1 MLYYPNNSH
10 ALKRGT
16 GELFFA
22 KQLDCINFHF
32 RFKSYFTLYARH
44 TRPHTNN
51 CHHYK
56 IYCMNI
62 LEIKVLKGPNYWSVR
77 RPKLIQ
83 MKLALEEMEQRPT
96 DTIEGFTERLE
107 NLFPTLIEHRCSVGT
122 RGGFFERVRTGT
134 WMGHVI
140 EHIALEIQTLAGMDT
155 GFGRTRTANDGPGV
169 YYVCFTYMEEDAGVF
184 AAKAAVRI
192 AQALTDNVEYNIEDD
207 IQKLREIREN
217 TRLGPSTGC
226 IVEEAAKRNIPYIR
240 LNKQSLVQLGYGV
253 HQKRIRATIA
263 STTSNIA
270 VDIAGDK
277 EETKLLLSAAEIPVP
292 GGTVVKTIEALK
304 DAVEK
309 YTYPLVI
316 KPIDG
321 NHGKGNTTNIVNW
334 EQSVKAFEAAQVYG
348 RNVIVEKFITGFDFR
363 CLVINNK
370 FICAALR
377 TPASVVGDG
386 KNNIQYLIDET
397 NKDSRR
403 GFAHEKVLTQ
413 ITVDG
418 STMKMLEDKGYTLDT
433 IPAKDERV
441 LLKTTANLSTGGTSI
456 DVTDE
461 VHPANVFMCERI
473 SKIIGLDICGIDIMA
488 TDLRTPVNENGG
500 AVLEVNAAPGFRMH
514 IEPAEGLGRNVAEP
528 VIDMLFP
535 KGSVGRIPIIAI
547 TGTNGKT
554 TTTRLTAHIA
564 KCAGKKVG
572 YTTSDGV
579 YIQNQLMMKGDCTG
593 PLSSAFVLKDPT
605 VDFAVLECARG
616 GILKA
621 GLAFQHC
628 DVGVVTN
635 VAADHI
641 GLGGIN
647 SIQQMAKVKAVV
659 PETVFPHGYA
669 ILNAEDDL
677 VYAMR
682 TDLKCNVGLFSMN
695 EHSPRIKE
703 HCARGGLATVFE
715 NGYITIMKGNWKIR
729 VMPAKDIP
737 LTYEGKAIHN
747 IANCLPAVLAT
758 YLYRDITIEDIRQGL
773 QTFIPGESLTP
784 GRLNFF
790 HFKNITFLAD
800 FAHNPHGLKLLCD
813 FISKLDYKRKIGVI
827 SGTGDR
833 RDEDIMELGEISAQY
848 FDEIII
854 RCDKNLRGRT
864 ADEIISL
871 LQQGIAK
878 VKPQVPTKVIAN
890 ENEALEYIYEHQ
902 VPGALYT
909 IMCDVVAGAL
919 DKIKELKAREETA
932 TG

>member
-1 MLYYPNNSH
+1 M
-10 ALKRGT
+10 
-16 GELFFA
+16 
-22 KQLDCINFHF
+22 
-32 RFKSYFTLYARH
+32 
-44 TRPHTNN
+44 
-51 CHHYK
+51 K
-56 IYCMNI
+56 IV
-62 LEIKVLKGPNYWSVR
+62 EIKVLKGPNYWSVR
-77 RPKLIQ
+77 RTKLIQ
-83 MKLALEEMEQRPT
+83 MKLDLEEMEQQPT
-96 DTIEGFTERLE
+96 NSIPGFRERLE
-107 NLFPTLIEHRCSVGT
+107 KIFPTMVEHRCSVGE
-122 RGGFFERVRTGT
+122 RGGFFQRVDEGT

-155 GFGRTRTANDGPGV
+155 GFGRTRGANDGDGV
-169 YYVCFTYMEEDAGVF
+169 YYVCFTYMEEDAGVY

-192 AQALTDNVEYNIEDD
+192 AQALTDNVEYDLNDD
-207 IQKLREIREN
+207 IQKLREIRED

-226 IVEEAAKRNIPYIR
+226 IVDEAAKRNIPYIR

-270 VDIAGDK
+270 VDIACDK
-277 EETKLLLSAAEIPVP
+277 EETKNLLEAAEIPVP
-292 GGTVVKTIEALK
+292 RGTVVRTEEGLRE
-304 DAVEK
+304 AVEK
-309 YTYPLVI
+309 FKYPLVI

-321 NHGKGNTTNIVNW
+321 NHGKGNTTNITTW
-334 EQSVKAFEAAQVYG
+334 EQATKAFEAAKVYG

-363 CLVINNK
+363 ILVINNK

-386 KNNIQYLIDET
+386 KNTIQHLIDET
-397 NKDSRR
+397 NKDPRR
-403 GFAHEKVLTQ
+403 GFGHEKVLTQ

-418 STMKMLEDKGYTLDT
+418 STMKMLDEKGYTLET
-433 IPAKDERV
+433 VPPKGELV
-441 LLKTTANLSTGGTSI
+441 LLKTTANLSTGGTST

-488 TDLRTPVNENGG
+488 TDLRTPVTENGG
-500 AVLEVNAAPGFRMH
+500 AILEVNAAPGFRMH
-514 IEPAEGLGRNVAEP
+514 IEPAEGLPRNVAEP

-535 KGSVGRIPIIAI
+535 KGSVGRIPIIAV

-554 TTTRLTAHIA
+554 TTTRLIAHIA
-564 KCAGKKVG
+564 KSAGKKVG

-621 GLAFQHC
+621 GLAFQNC
-628 DVGVVTN
+628 DVGIVTN
-635 VAADHI
+635 VASDHI

-647 SIQQMAKVKAVV
+647 TVEQMAQVKAVV

-677 VYAMR
+677 VYGMKKN
-682 TDLKCNVGLFSMN
+682 LKCNIALFSMDEN
-695 EHSPRIKE
+695 NKRLKE
-703 HCARGGLATVFE
+703 HCAAGGLATVYE
-715 NGYITIMKGNWKIR
+715 NGYVTIMKGNWKIR

-737 LTYEGKAIHN
+737 LTYEGKAVHN
-747 IANCLPAVLAT
+747 IANCLPAVMAT

-773 QTFIPGESLTP
+773 QTFTPGESLTP

-790 HFKNITFLAD
+790 HFKNFTFLAD

-813 FISKLDYKRKIGVI
+813 FVSKLDYKTKIGVI

-833 RDEDIMELGEISAQY
+833 RDEDIRELGEISANY
-848 FDEIII
+848 FDQIII

-864 ADEIISL
+864 AEEIISL
-871 LQQGIAK
+871 LQEGIDK
-878 VKPQVPTKVIAN
+878 VKPGIPTKVIAN
-890 ENEALEYIYEHQ
+890 ENEALEYIYANQ

-919 DKIKELKAREETA
+919 DKIKELKAREEA
-932 TG
+932 G

>member
-1 MLYYPNNSH
+1 M
-10 ALKRGT
+10 
-16 GELFFA
+16 
-22 KQLDCINFHF
+22 
-32 RFKSYFTLYARH
+32 
-44 TRPHTNN
+44 
-51 CHHYK
+51 K
-56 IYCMNI
+56 IE
-62 LEIKVLKGPNYWSVR
+62 EIKVLRGPNYWSVR
-77 RPKLIQ
+77 RTKLIQ
-83 MKLALEEMEQRPT
+83 MKLDLEEMEQRPT
-96 DTIEGFTERLE
+96 NSIDGFRERLE
-107 NLFPTLIEHRCSVGT
+107 KMFPSMIEHRCSVGE
-122 RGGFFERVRTGT
+122 RGGFFQRVDEGT

-140 EHIALEIQTLAGMDT
+140 EHIALEIQTLAGMDV
-155 GFGRTRTANDGPGV
+155 GFGRTRGANENEGV
-169 YYVCFTYMEEDAGVF
+169 YYVCFTYMEEDAGVY
-184 AAKAAVRI
+184 AARAAVRI
-192 AQALTDNVEYNIEDD
+192 AQALTDGVPYNLEED
-207 IQKLREIREN
+207 IQKLREIRED

-226 IVEEAAKRNIPYIR
+226 IVEEAAKRNIPFIR

-270 VDIAGDK
+270 VDIACDK
-277 EETKLLLSAAEIPVP
+277 EETKMLLEAAEIPVP
-292 GGTVVKTIEALK
+292 RGTVVRSEEGLK

-309 YTYPLVI
+309 FKYPLVI

-321 NHGKGNTTNIVNW
+321 NHGKGNTTNITTW
-334 EQSVKAFEAAQVYG
+334 EQAVKALAEAQRYG
-348 RNVIVEKFITGFDFR
+348 RSVIVERFITGFDFR

-386 KNNIQYLIDET
+386 VHTIKWLIDET
-397 NKDSRR
+397 NKDPRR
-403 GFAHEKVLTQ
+403 GYGHEKVLTQ
-413 ITVDG
+413 ITIDQF
-418 STMKMLEDKGYTLDT
+418 TQKMLDDGNITLDT
-433 IPAKDERV
+433 IPKKGERV
-441 LLKTTANLSTGGTSI
+441 LLKPTANLSTGGTST

-461 VHPANVFMCERI
+461 VHPANVFMFERI
-473 SKIIGLDICGIDIMA
+473 AKIIGLDICGIDVMA
-488 TDLRTPVNENGG
+488 TDLRTPVSENGG
-500 AVLEVNAAPGFRMH
+500 AILEVNAAPGFRMH
-514 IEPAEGLGRNVAEP
+514 IERGEGLPRNVAEP

-535 KGSVGRIPIIAI
+535 RGSVGRIPIIAI

-593 PLSSAFVLKDPT
+593 PISSAFVLKDPT

-616 GILKA
+616 GILKS
-621 GLAFQHC
+621 GLAFQNC
-628 DVGVVTN
+628 DVAVVTN

-647 SIQQMAKVKAVV
+647 TVEQMAKVKAVV

-677 VYAMR
+677 VYAMK
-682 TDLKCNVGLFSMN
+682 DNLKCNIALFSMDEN
-695 EHSPRIKE
+695 NPRIKE
-703 HCARGGLATVFE
+703 HCAENGLATVYE
-715 NGYITIMKGNWKIR
+715 NGYVTIMKGNWKIR
-729 VMPAKDIP
+729 VMAAKEIP
-737 LTYEGKAIHN
+737 LTYEAKAIHN
-747 IANCLPAVLAT
+747 IANCLPAVMAT

-773 QTFIPGESLTP
+773 QTFTPGESLTP

-790 HFKNITFLAD
+790 HFKNFTFLAD

-813 FISKLDYKRKIGVI
+813 FVSKLDYKTKIGVI

-833 RDEDIMELGEISAQY
+833 RDEDIMELGEISASA

-864 ADEIISL
+864 AEEIIGL
-871 LQQGIAK
+871 LQQGINK
-878 VKPQVPTKVIAN
+878 INPSVPVKIIAN
-890 ENEALEYIYEHQ
+890 ENAALEYIYANP
-902 VPGALYT
+902 VNGALYT

-919 DKIKELKAREETA
+919 DKIKELKNREETVLV
-932 TG
+932 